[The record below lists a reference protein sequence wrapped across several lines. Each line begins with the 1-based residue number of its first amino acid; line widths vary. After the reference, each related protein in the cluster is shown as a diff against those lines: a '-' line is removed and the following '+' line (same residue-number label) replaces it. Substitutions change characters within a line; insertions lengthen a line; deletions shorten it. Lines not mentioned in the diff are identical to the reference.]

1 MPIQDITLLG
11 LSLPGIPL
19 KRVAVNSRYTALVG
33 LIRQIHQMARHTG
46 KQTQPPTILYQEV
59 SMLETRVTF
68 VKFSYFLAG
77 LSFLF
82 DLLAVESHILSAYSI
97 SARMYIATLTS
108 LSVAISLFPYEISRS
123 PEALSLHIA
132 DILQSG
138 R

>member
-1 MPIQDITLLG
+1 M
-11 LSLPGIPL
+11 L
-19 KRVAVNSRYTALVG
+19 KNANSRYYPPRFIVACNPLKNGCCQFSLHSACSFDPTNTAN
-33 LIRQIHQMARHTG
+33 G
-46 KQTQPPTILYQEV
+46 KAPGEQTRPPTILYQEV

-108 LSVAISLFPYEISRS
+108 LSVVISLFLYEISRS

-132 DILQSG
+132 DVL
-138 R
+138 